1 MRSMTTAW
9 CSIALCTGL
18 AMVCPTAPAQ
28 TDGVMRPPRAGS
40 GSAEAKPPVPT
51 RDTIRPLTKTGA
63 YIAGKPETPGSTKV
77 SHYCHQ
83 YDQAMKS
90 MIPAAN
96 AYSDKRG
103 ACIARAFT
111 PQEQATAGCQPTDT
125 VAACS
130 DKLTAWCLG
139 AELKAY
145 RTSINEVV
153 AATRR
158 LSKEAAEEAENR
170 AAFSRMM
177 K

>member
-9 CSIALCTGL
+9 CSIALCAGL

-28 TDGVMRPPRAGS
+28 TDGVMRAPRAGS

-51 RDTIRPLTKTGA
+51 RDTIRPLTKAGA

-111 PQEQATAGCQPTDT
+111 
-125 VAACS
+125 ACS
-130 DKLTAWCLG
+130 GNTTFTTRS
-139 AELKAY
+139 ES
-145 RTSINEVV
+145 RNR
-153 AATRR
+153 TRR
-158 LSKEAAEEAENR
+158 KPTSLKMN
-170 AAFSRMM
+170 
-177 K
+177 